1 MNKEMDGENEILATK
16 LLRCVGD
23 YIQQEGLSG
32 ITVEIWS
39 QDATLTMCPDGK
51 MRKGVSL
58 MCNITARTPS
68 DDYEDDMDDE

>member
-1 MNKEMDGENEILATK
+1 MNKEMEGENEILAAK

-23 YIQQEGLSG
+23 YIQQEGLSS
-32 ITVEIWS
+32 ITVEIYS
-39 QDATLTMCPDGK
+39 QDATLTLCPDGK

-58 MCNITARTPS
+58 MCNVTVRTPS